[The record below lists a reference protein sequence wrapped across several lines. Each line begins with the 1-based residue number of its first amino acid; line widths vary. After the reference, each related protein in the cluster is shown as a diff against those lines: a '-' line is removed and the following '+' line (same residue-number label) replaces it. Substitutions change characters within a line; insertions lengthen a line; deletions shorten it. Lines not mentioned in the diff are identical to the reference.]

1 MKRFSC
7 LTINIYLV
15 FVFSLTHL
23 KQFFVDPSI
32 NIFSKLIYLK
42 LTQVMDFPQNIP
54 KAWVR
59 FVKYWFTVV
68 TKDPV
73 RNIPVWTVQRSNQ
86 LYTC

>member
-1 MKRFSC
+1 MKRFPC

-15 FVFSLTHL
+15 IVFSLMHL
-23 KQFFVDPSI
+23 KQCVVDPSI
-32 NIFSKLIYLK
+32 NIFCKLMYLK

-73 RNIPVWTVQRSNQ
+73 RNIPDWTVQSSNQ
-86 LYTC
+86 L